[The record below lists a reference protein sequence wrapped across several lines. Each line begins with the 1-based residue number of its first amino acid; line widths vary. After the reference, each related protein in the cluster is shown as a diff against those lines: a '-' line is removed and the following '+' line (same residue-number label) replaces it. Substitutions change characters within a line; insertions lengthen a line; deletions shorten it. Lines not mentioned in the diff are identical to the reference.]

1 MAARKPEIFS
11 VFVRS
16 FAIINRG
23 SVSIENFKQCI
34 ISVRQ

>member
-16 FAIINRG
+16 FAIIKKGN
-23 SVSIENFKQCI
+23 VSAENFKRCI
-34 ISVRQ
+34 ISMRQ

>member
-16 FAIINRG
+16 FAIIKKG
-23 SVSIENFKQCI
+23 VYLLKILSDAL
-34 ISVRQ
+34 